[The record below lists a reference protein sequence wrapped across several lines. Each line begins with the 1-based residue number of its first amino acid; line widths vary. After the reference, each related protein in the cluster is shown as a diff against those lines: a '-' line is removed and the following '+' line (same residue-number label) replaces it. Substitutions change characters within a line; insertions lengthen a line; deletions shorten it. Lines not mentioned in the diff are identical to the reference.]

1 MNPLMNLGMAKLRLG
16 SSALLSLVPA
26 LAGGLVL
33 ASVGSAQSGP
43 GSGGSGSGGGTDDGG
58 TSGGGSGSGG
68 GDVDPLAG
76 LPPANEGAFEGGLT
90 GTEVD
95 PELNG
100 IPEGQLLGTNIPSG
114 IKPSPM
120 FGARP
125 FSQRMLL
132 FEEFGTQPLSL
143 PATPGLPLPSVPD
156 AFSCPNGAELD
167 AFLAQ
172 PMWPAPTRE
181 CNDALLNPWDL
192 RIDEFLGRECNSP
205 AEGRPPGEGWSHQRW
220 DEFPPQ
226 VCIQSAQTGART
238 NGGLRDSLQRHQY
251 SKGEFAP
258 GGLYHNTVGAPGF
271 DGTTRGLE
279 VRFHPSMP
287 VQSPLALWTFDGTV
301 PPKLLMARYGE
312 AVLFRHYNALP
323 IDPSANMGFGL
334 HTISTHEHNGHN
346 PAESDGFMNA
356 FSFPGQFYD
365 YRWPMIIAGHDTM
378 NTSALDPRAG
388 APDGNGGIKRLRGD
402 YRETMSTHW
411 FHDHMLDFTAQNV
424 YKGNAAMMNYYSSLD
439 RGNEALEDGVNLR
452 LPSGSALDWGNRDY
466 DVNLVIADKAWDQN
480 GQLFFNVFNTD
491 GFLGDRLLTNWLFNP
506 YFEVRA
512 RRYRFRILNGSV
524 SRYLKI
530 GLVDQAGNPVPFHM
544 VANDGNL
551 MEHTVAFDGTL
562 GTTRGVLPE
571 QGIAERY
578 DIVIDFSRFA
588 PGSKLYFVNT
598 LEHQDGRKP
607 SNAIPMADVVSGRYR
622 ASARDDDGDGT
633 MDRWVNGDPC
643 VTKFLEFRVQP
654 YSGTDRSMNPAEFVA
669 GKKTMIPLP
678 RASAAELAA
687 ATHRTFDFGRS
698 GGTDATPWTI
708 KTDGG
713 AAFNADPRRLSA
725 APNLGDLTA
734 EGLGHLEI
742 WNIRNGGNGWSH
754 PVHVHFEEGIVLSR
768 NGQAPPEWEKWAR
781 KDVYR
786 IGPTPD
792 SGSSLEMAI
801 RFREFAGTYMEH
813 CHNTQHEDNSML
825 LRWDIEHP
833 GQFTFLPTPIPTWDG
848 VQLVNTAALP
858 TARTGDGH
866 GPFEGLPGGGGGGG
880 GTVGEQLTTT
890 TVQFSPTRGWRIAGT
905 STGATVA
912 SVRVRARVGTSL
924 AGAIIGSAAL
934 KTDGTWLIRVSPGS
948 VVPDASAKVS
958 LESTGGATLL
968 GVPLQIVP

>member
-1 MNPLMNLGMAKLRLG
+1 MNSRMNLRTAKFPLG
-16 SSALLSLVPA
+16 SSAFLSLIPA
-26 LAGGLVL
+26 LAGGWAF
-33 ASVGSAQSGP
+33 ASVGSAQGGP
-43 GSGGSGSGGGTDDGG
+43 GGGGGTG
-58 TSGGGSGSGG
+58 
-68 GDVDPLAG
+68 DPLAG
-76 LPPANEGAFEGGLT
+76 LAPAHEGAFEGGLT

-95 PELNG
+95 AELNG
-100 IPEGQLLGTNIPSG
+100 IPEAQLLGTNIPSG
-114 IKPSPM
+114 IPPSPM
-120 FGARP
+120 FNARP
-125 FSQRMLL
+125 FTQRMLL
-132 FEEFGTQPLSL
+132 FEEFGTQPMNAAPPL
-143 PATPGLPLPSVPD
+143 GLPLPGVPD
-156 AFSCPNGAELD
+156 SFSCPNGTALD

-172 PMWPAPTRE
+172 PLSPAPSRE
-181 CNDALLNPWDL
+181 CNDIARNPWDL
-192 RIDEFLGRECNSP
+192 RLDEFLGRDCDSP
-205 AEGRPPGEGWSHQRW
+205 AEGRPEGEGWSHQRW
-220 DEFPPQ
+220 DEFPAQ
-226 VCIQSAQTGART
+226 VCFQSAQTGART
-238 NGGLRDSLQRHQY
+238 NGGVRDALQRHQY
-251 SKGEFAP
+251 SVGEFAP
-258 GGLYHNTVGAPGF
+258 GGLYHNTAGAPGF
-271 DGTTRGLE
+271 EGTTRGLE
-279 VRFHPSMP
+279 VRFHPNMP

-312 AVLFRHYNALP
+312 GVLFRHHNALP

-356 FSFPGQFYD
+356 FIFPGQFYD
-365 YRWPMIIAGHDTM
+365 YRWPMIIAGHDTV

-388 APDGNGGIKRLRGD
+388 APDGHGGIKRLRGD

-439 RGNEALEDGVNLR
+439 RGNEAIDDGVNLR

-466 DVNLVIADKAWDQN
+466 DVNLVLADKAWDRN

-491 GFLGDRLLTNWLFNP
+491 GFLGDRLMTNWQFSP

-524 SRYLKI
+524 SRYLKL
-530 GLVDQAGNPVPFHM
+530 GLVDQNGNAVPFHM
-544 VANDGNL
+544 VCNDGNI
-551 MEHTVAFDGTL
+551 MEHSVAFDGTL

-578 DIVIDFSRFA
+578 DIVIDFSRFR
-588 PGSKLYFVNT
+588 PGDKLYFVNT

-607 SNAIPMADVVSGRYR
+607 SKTIPLADVVSGRYR
-622 ASARDDDGDGT
+622 ATARDDNGDGV

-643 VTKFLEFRVQP
+643 VGKFLEFRVKP
-654 YSGTDRSMNPAEFVA
+654 YSGVDRSMNPAEFVR
-669 GKKTMIPLP
+669 GQKKMIPLP

-687 ATHRTFDFGRS
+687 ATHRTFEFGRS
-698 GGTDATPWTI
+698 GGTDELPWTI

-725 APNLGDLTA
+725 APNLGALTA

-742 WNIRNGGNGWSH
+742 WQISNGGNGWSH
-754 PVHVHFEEGIVLSR
+754 PIHVHFEEGIILSR
-768 NGQAPPEWEKWAR
+768 DGQAPPEWEKWAR

-786 IGPTPD
+786 IGPGAD
-792 SGSSLEMAI
+792 SSSSLEMAI

-825 LRWDIEHP
+825 LRWDIENP

-848 VQLVNTAALP
+848 VQLVNTVALP
-858 TARTGDGH
+858 TARTGDGV
-866 GPFEGLPGGGGGGG
+866 GPSEGLPGGGGGGG
-880 GTVGEQLTTT
+880 GTGEQLSTTL
-890 TVQFSPTRGWRIAGT
+890 VQYSPTRGWRISGT

-912 SVRVRARVGTSL
+912 NVRIRAQVGTSL
-924 AGAIIGSAAL
+924 AGTLIGSGAL
-934 KTDGTWLIRVSPGS
+934 NSDGTWLIRLAAGS
-948 VVPDASAKVS
+948 VVPDASARVS
-958 LESTGGATLL
+958 LQSTGGATLL
-968 GVPLQIVP
+968 GVPIQFVP